1 LRRVENVGDVDTIV
15 EGVRERRVRAI
26 ARAITLVENSV
37 EGRRE
42 IVRLLHPLT
51 GNAHIIG
58 ITGPPGVGKSTIVDG
73 LIRLYR
79 NDGVRVGVIAVD
91 PTSPFTGGAILGDRI
106 RMVDHSGDPGV
117 FVRSMGSRGSL
128 GGLALATA
136 DAITVLDGA
145 GFDVVFVET
154 VGAGQAEVDIVRT
167 SHTTVVVDVPGL
179 GDDVQVLKAGLME
192 IGDVFAVN
200 KADLPDADRLVVQ
213 IESLLSL
220 VDRDG
225 WVPPVVKT
233 VGHDVTTL
241 VRLRE
246 MIDRHR
252 AHEDGDMAASR
263 RRTMADHR
271 VRMLLEARL
280 LDLVMERVGTARYA
294 AVVGGVVSREMDPYT
309 AVQKLVEGAL

>member
-1 LRRVENVGDVDTIV
+1 
-15 EGVRERRVRAI
+15 
-26 ARAITLVENSV
+26 
-37 EGRRE
+37 
-42 IVRLLHPLT
+42 
-51 GNAHIIG
+51 
-58 ITGPPGVGKSTIVDG
+58 
-73 LIRLYR
+73 
-79 NDGVRVGVIAVD
+79 
-91 PTSPFTGGAILGDRI
+91 
-106 RMVDHSGDPGV
+106 
-117 FVRSMGSRGSL
+117 
-128 GGLALATA
+128 
-136 DAITVLDGA
+136 
-145 GFDVVFVET
+145 VVFVET

-294 AVVGGVVSREMDPYT
+294 AVVDGVVSREMDPYT

>member
-1 LRRVENVGDVDTIV
+1 VENVGDVDTIV

-42 IVRLLHPLT
+42 IVRHLHPLT

-58 ITGPPGVGKSTIVDG
+58 IAGPPGVGKSTIVDG